1 MMKLHVEGVLPQTG
15 MVATINACQDEN
27 LTKRK
32 VEMKKLIGLVTACL
46 FLIPSSLLAG
56 EQGKKAEE
64 LKTFQEKLSYSM
76 GLDVGAYFK
85 GIGEEIKFETLIRG
99 IEDGFKGNK
108 KLLTAEEMATVQKE
122 FAQKMKARQEE
133 NLKKIKETNKKL
145 GAAYLAE
152 NKKKTGVVT
161 TKSGLQYQI
170 LKKGNGQRPKA
181 TDKVKVDYVGKLI
194 DGTEFDNSIKRG
206 EPAVFSVDQVIPGW
220 SEALQ
225 LMDVGSKYRLVIP
238 PDLAYGEHGAPPVIE
253 PNSVLVFEV
262 ELHAIEPEKK

>member
-1 MMKLHVEGVLPQTG
+1 VYKF
-15 MVATINACQDEN
+15 N
-27 LTKRK
+27 LKRG
-32 VEMKKLIGLVTACL
+32 VEMKRTIGFVIACL
-46 FLIPSSLLAG
+46 LLVPSGLMAG
-56 EQGKKAEE
+56 QQGKKTHE

-85 GIGEEIKFETLIRG
+85 GIGDEINYEILIKG

-108 KLLTAEEMATVQKE
+108 KLLSSEEMAAVQKE
-122 FAQKMKARQEE
+122 FSQKMKVRQEK

-145 GAAYLAE
+145 GDAFLE
-152 NKKKTGVVT
+152 KNKKKPGVIT
-161 TKSGLQYQI
+161 TKSGLQYEI

-206 EPAVFSVDQVIPGW
+206 EPAVFGVNQVIPGW

-225 LMDVGSKYRLVIP
+225 LMSVGSKFRLVIP
-238 PDLAYGEHGAPPVIE
+238 SDLAYGERGAPPVIE

-262 ELHAIEPEKK
+262 ELHAIEKDKK